1 MTTTPPSRPIDL
13 LREACARHEAYL
25 RGRLRGLGVPEAGL
39 DDAVQ
44 DVFEVLVRRIG
55 AYDRR
60 FSLRQWMAGV
70 ARKIARRHRE
80 RALRAPGALEEAEM
94 AAPGLDPESGHRGRR
109 RWPICRRSWASSIRT
124 AGRCS
129 CCRRS
134 RGCGGR
140 RSRPSSGS
148 I

>member
-13 LREACARHEAYL
+13 LSEACARHEVYL

-80 RALRAPGALEEAEM
+80 RAQRAPGRSRRRNWQRRGSTPRA
-94 AAPGLDPESGHRGRR
+94 GRRGRR
-109 RWPICRRSWASSIRT
+109 R
-124 AGRCS
+124 
-129 CCRRS
+129 
-134 RGCGGR
+134 
-140 RSRPSSGS
+140 
-148 I
+148 